1 MATIETGKD
10 KFALAQLYV
19 TLSISR
25 LSLHWIYVQ
34 QSSFITTKVVFIHK
48 VISLWMNLLV
58 VLNWDQWRSSEFIG
72 LVNENE
78 FISCNELG
86 PMRRSSEFIGLV
98 NENEFISCNELG
110 PVRRN
115 SEFICLVNE
124 NEFINCNELRPVKK

>member
-34 QSSFITTKVVFIHK
+34 QSSFITTKGVLIRN
-48 VISLWMNLLV
+48 VISLWMNSLV
-58 VLNWDQWRSSEFIG
+58 VVNWDQWRSSEFIG

-78 FISCNELG
+78 FISC
-86 PMRRSSEFIGLV
+86 I
-98 NENEFISCNELG
+98 ELG
-110 PVRRN
+110 PV
-115 SEFICLVNE
+115 
-124 NEFINCNELRPVKK
+124 KK